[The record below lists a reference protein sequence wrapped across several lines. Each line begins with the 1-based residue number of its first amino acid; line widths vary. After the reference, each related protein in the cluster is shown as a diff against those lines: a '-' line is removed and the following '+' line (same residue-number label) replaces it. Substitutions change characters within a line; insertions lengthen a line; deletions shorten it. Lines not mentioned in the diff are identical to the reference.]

1 MTITAEEKKKMT
13 KTELFKY
20 IDKTRK
26 SNIRIF
32 FRLDSKDNEKLNKQI
47 KDLNLKTKTDY
58 FRSLINKDFI
68 YKGLLKN
75 IIYEYKKIGININQI
90 AKQLN
95 KNRFEKIDTTDF
107 LIILKRVENNTTDIL
122 KMLQKLNDDKTKKE
136 NTNDNQTI

>member
-136 NTNDNQTI
+136 ITNDNQTI